1 MPRMHNEET
10 DLHKPLCFAINRSWL
25 FKWFT
30 RSSSDM
36 YGDTLGN
43 ISSGLFSVERNGEIQ
58 GINLKLCCD
67 LQYNIV
73 TGATQSFV
81 SGLLQVGEAQFKHKT
96 SHVPKLI
103 PIWQRHP
110 ATVFLLNKLKTLFR
124 LSRVLSDL

>member
-1 MPRMHNEET
+1 MHNEET

-25 FKWFT
+25 FKLFT

-43 ISSGLFSVERNGEIQ
+43 ISCGLFSVKRNGEIQ

-67 LQYNIV
+67 LQYNIL

-96 SHVPKLI
+96 FHVPKLI

-110 ATVFLLNKLKTLFR
+110 ATVFLLNTLKTLFR
-124 LSRVLSDL
+124 LSRVLLDL

>member
-1 MPRMHNEET
+1 MPRMHNEKT

-43 ISSGLFSVERNGEIQ
+43 TSCGLFSVKRNGEFQ

-67 LQYNIV
+67 LQYNIL

-81 SGLLQVGEAQFKHKT
+81 SGLLQVGEAQFQTLNFSCTEVNTYLAGAPSNGFPTKHIGNT
-96 SHVPKLI
+96 
-103 PIWQRHP
+103 
-110 ATVFLLNKLKTLFR
+110 F
-124 LSRVLSDL
+124 

>member
-43 ISSGLFSVERNGEIQ
+43 ISSGLFSVERNGEIH
-58 GINLKLCCD
+58 GINLKLYCD
-67 LQYNIV
+67 LQYSYDVIIMSKNECKGFIRGSRHRE
-73 TGATQSFV
+73 TDESTRPQAECFYCFNNLT
-81 SGLLQVGEAQFKHKT
+81 LQE
-96 SHVPKLI
+96 SYNL
-103 PIWQRHP
+103 R
-110 ATVFLLNKLKTLFR
+110 
-124 LSRVLSDL
+124 